1 MELSNKTVLVVGG
14 TSGMGYAV
22 AQQALAAGARVM
34 VASRS
39 AEKVANAVAKLGGNA
54 SGIVVDATDAV
65 SIAQMWQRIG
75 QVDHLVDHL
84 VICAASIKAAGFRG
98 TSIEDAMASMDSKFW
113 GPFRLIQNAKI
124 AQDGSILLFSGL
136 ASRRPS
142 PVTGTLS
149 PINAAVE
156 AFGQALALEL
166 APIRVNVICPGL
178 VDTEYWDNVPAAI
191 RDQIFTS
198 TISKLPVGRIGTA
211 TDIGR
216 AALGMLTNE
225 YITGAVLLVDG
236 GGTLV

>member
-1 MELSNKTVLVVGG
+1 MSLQDKIVLVVGG
-14 TSGMGYAV
+14 TSGMGFAV
-22 AQQALAAGARVM
+22 AEQARAAGAKVI

-39 AEKVANAVAKLGGNA
+39 ADKVAHAVARLGAGA
-54 SGIVVDATDAV
+54 SGVPVDATDAA
-65 SIAQMWQRIG
+65 SIAHMWDQVG
-75 QVDHLVDHL
+75 QVDHL

-98 TSIEDAMASMDSKFW
+98 ASIEDAMASMDSKFW
-113 GPFRLIQNAKI
+113 GPFRLIQQAKI

-149 PINAAVE
+149 AINAAVE

-166 APIRVNVICPGL
+166 APVRVNVICPGL

-191 RDQIFTS
+191 KEQIFTS
-198 TISKLPVGRIGTA
+198 TVAKLPTRRMGA
-211 TDIGR
+211 AADIGL
-216 AALGMLTNE
+216 AAMGMLSNP

-236 GGTLV
+236 GGALV